1 MKGLDILVTYANM
14 LQLNKLI
21 LKGTRNLNMKRQ
33 DFSVIYVS
41 LQQQVRDVF
50 ELWVYEIME
59 GGMPLGLV
67 LENLVFGGRS
77 RASLLFF
84 CI

>member
-1 MKGLDILVTYANM
+1 MICFQESECKMVSKQSTKDLTLRGWSLLNVVLLV
-14 LQLNKLI
+14 
-21 LKGTRNLNMKRQ
+21 
-33 DFSVIYVS
+33 
-41 LQQQVRDVF
+41 